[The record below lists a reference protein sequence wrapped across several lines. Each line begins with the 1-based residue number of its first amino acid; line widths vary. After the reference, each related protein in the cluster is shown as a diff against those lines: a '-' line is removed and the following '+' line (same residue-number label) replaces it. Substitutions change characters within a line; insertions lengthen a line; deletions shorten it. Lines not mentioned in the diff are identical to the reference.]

1 MESITGTSIGVT
13 IGMTIILMGFCAFMT
28 GQAIANTWRPSYQL
42 LPYALLLGLV
52 DRFMVYALFEG
63 ELLSLSGYIFDTV
76 ILFVIMLGAFR
87 LTQVNKM
94 LSQYPWL
101 YERVGLFAYR
111 AREGADVR

>member
-13 IGMTIILMGFCAFMT
+13 IGITIILMGFCSFMT

-42 LPYALLLGLV
+42 VPYGLLLGLV
-52 DRFMVYALFEG
+52 DRFLVYALFEG
-63 ELLSLSGYIFDTV
+63 ELLSLSGYIFDTA
-76 ILFVIMLGAFR
+76 ILFVITFAAFR

-101 YERVGLFAYR
+101 YERIGPFAFR